1 MIHIHQGGTHNA
13 YCGEPLGIGNAVGWE
28 AAGFATCPGCRN
40 AWDGM
45 HDGTTARSAVTGEP
59 CC

>member
-28 AAGFATCPGCRN
+28 AAGFATCPGCLVAFGR
-40 AWDGM
+40 
-45 HDGTTARSAVTGEP
+45 
-59 CC
+59 